1 MADILRIDGPSLE
14 GMRLSLAAV
23 ARNFEGLHAQREELE
38 KVWGSRA
45 VRAAMAD
52 FADNWTTHRDKLRGH
67 IEELGRNCED
77 TLRTFHEVDAALSV
91 AVRPGV
97 EGPR

>member
-1 MADILRIDGPSLE
+1 MTDILRVDRASLE
-14 GMRLSLAAV
+14 GMRLSLDAV
-23 ARNFEGLHAQREELE
+23 ARNFEGMHEQRQELE

-77 TLRTFHEVDAALSV
+77 TLRTFHEVDAVLSA

-97 EGPR
+97 EGPL